1 MYNNLKIPIY
11 FFFIGS
17 LFLGLY
23 FGENSSGGGKI
34 DHEYLF
40 PFILNFNDSFLKGLI
55 TFIENKGSLI
65 HSPAFYILIS
75 YLYSFTENI
84 IHIKIIYILISSILP
99 FLFFLIL
106 SEKFRSQNF
115 SIFLF
120 SLVIFLS
127 PYFRSSTIW
136 ILGDNLSLLFLATSI
151 LFLIK
156 KKISYEKR
164 FYDYLLSLIFLIL
177 CCYVRYY
184 YCIYFLYYLFIY
196 FKYLKKNDFIKILLY
211 SFFLSIPAIG
221 YFLFVILNY
230 DFLNTLSTFGTI
242 NYFSNS
248 LIILSILLF
257 YLIPIIILKRKEFI
271 QFFLKSKINIVFI
284 LTLSIC
290 SFFIDYFIY
299 ENLINFSNLGG
310 GFFIKFL
317 KISDIDNSILLLF
330 SAISLIALDF
340 IFKEDRIN
348 NYLILIILVVSLPL
362 YSIFQKYLDPLFYF
376 LFFGL
381 INSRQIN
388 KNFICNIF
396 NSSFLLAYY
405 FIFFVT
411 SIFYYE
417 VIL

>member
-1 MYNNLKIPIY
+1 M
-11 FFFIGS
+11 
-17 LFLGLY
+17 
-23 FGENSSGGGKI
+23 
-34 DHEYLF
+34 
-40 PFILNFNDSFLKGLI
+40 
-55 TFIENKGSLI
+55 
-65 HSPAFYILIS
+65 
-75 YLYSFTENI
+75 
-84 IHIKIIYILISSILP
+84 
-99 FLFFLIL
+99 
-106 SEKFRSQNF
+106 
-115 SIFLF
+115 
-120 SLVIFLS
+120 
-127 PYFRSSTIW
+127 
-136 ILGDNLSLLFLATSI
+136 
-151 LFLIK
+151 
-156 KKISYEKR
+156 
-164 FYDYLLSLIFLIL
+164 
-177 CCYVRYY
+177 RYY